1 MAGPGDRE
9 PSVSVLERLLANAA
23 LRDEDGRLRSPEP
36 TAPPAAGVSQGLP
49 DGVGSPEPWLGL
61 LPEPEEAVPLGRA
74 VRTQRASQGGCWQE
88 GASFGEVGAGGSRGL
103 EG

>member
-1 MAGPGDRE
+1 M
-9 PSVSVLERLLANAA
+9 SVLERLLANAA
-23 LRDEDGRLRSPEP
+23 LRDEAGRLRSPEP
-36 TAPPAAGVSQGLP
+36 RAPPAARVSQGVP

-74 VRTQRASQGGCWQE
+74 VRTQRASQGGRWQE
-88 GASFGEVGAGGSRGL
+88 GASLGVRAGGSRGL